1 MKIDQERIP
10 INLQKR
16 IKDELKK
23 QKISLSSM
31 ARKLNISSVSLFQ
44 LLERSTMQVDRLWTI
59 CLALDIN
66 LFQEIANHLDGKA
79 YNPTVEE
86 KNKEIAGLQQ
96 KIKEMEKTIDRLETE
111 RDCFKEAIS
120 LLKT

>member
-1 MKIDQERIP
+1 MKIDQERVP

-79 YNPTVEE
+79 YNPALEE
-86 KNKEIAGLQQ
+86 KDKEIEVLEH
-96 KIKEMEKTIDRLETE
+96 KIKDLENDVERLKTE